1 MNNTIQYTVDND
13 GIATLMLD
21 LPGKSTNVLCED
33 LITDLSEC
41 IEKVTADEN
50 VKGAILASGKAAFVA
65 GADLTELVTAYDRG
79 VTPAQGYE
87 SSQALTAVF
96 RRMETCGKPFAVAIN
111 GLALGGG
118 LELCL
123 ACHYRVMSDHPKAV
137 LGLPEV
143 SIGLLP
149 GAGGTQRL
157 PRLIGIEKA
166 LPVILQGKKLNP
178 QQALALGV
186 VHEIAPVE
194 ELLDRARAWL
204 LATPDPVAPWDV
216 KGFKVPGGAGATSP
230 KNAQIFMVGTS
241 LLAANTQ
248 HNYPGPINAI
258 SAVYEGCITPIDAGL
273 DIESQY
279 FGHLVS
285 GVVAR
290 NMMRSLFVNKGAADK
305 LARRPEGVE
314 KSRVSKLGILGAGMM
329 GAGIAYVSARA
340 GMQVVLLDTDLA
352 GAERGKA
359 YSEGL
364 LNKAIKRGYST
375 QDKAD
380 ALLSNIRP
388 TTDYADL
395 EGCELVIEA
404 VFENREIK
412 AAVTAKT
419 EAVISDT
426 AIFAS
431 NTSTL
436 PITGLAEASKRPE
449 SFIGLHFFSPVDKMP
464 LVELIKGKKSSDE
477 AIARGLDYI
486 QQIRKTPI
494 VVNDSPGFYTSRC
507 FSTST
512 NEGMTM
518 LAEGINPALIE
529 NAAKMAGLPVGPLAV
544 MDEVTLDLAYKI
556 TMQTAADLGDDYNFD
571 SGFPVIRRFVEELDR
586 KGKRF
591 GAGFYEY
598 PQGGKKYLW
607 PGLAELYP
615 LKEEQPPVQEV
626 IDRLMVRQS
635 LETARCFEEGVLDH
649 PADAD
654 IGSIFGWGFPP
665 WTGGTLSYIDS
676 VGIKHFVAECDR
688 MAQVY
693 GPRFAVSD
701 WLRQR
706 AEQGEAFHPEYGL
719 LSGTNHSREMEKKP
733 SIITQG
739 REYANEQR

>member
-1 MNNTIQYTVDND
+1 MNNTIQYTVDSD

-21 LPGKSTNVLCED
+21 LPGKSMNVLCDELIAD
-33 LITDLSEC
+33 LAEC
-41 IEKVTADEN
+41 IEKVVEDEG
-50 VKGAILASGKAAFVA
+50 VKGAIIASAKNAFVA

-79 VTPAQGYE
+79 VTTQEGYE
-87 SSQALTAVF
+87 WSKGLSGVF

-123 ACHYRVMSDHPKAV
+123 ACHYRVMTDNPKAQ
-137 LGLPEV
+137 LGFPEV

-157 PRLIGIEKA
+157 PRLIGTEKA
-166 LPVILQGKKLNP
+166 LAVIVQGKKLKP
-178 QQALALGV
+178 KAALELGV
-186 VHEIAPVE
+186 VHEIAPAD
-194 ELLDRARAWL
+194 ELLDRARTWL
-204 LATPDPVAPWDV
+204 LETPNPVAPWDV
-216 KGFKVPGGAGATSP
+216 RGFRMPGGAGAMTP
-230 KNAQIFMVGTS
+230 RNAQTFMVGTS
-241 LLAANTQ
+241 LVAGMTN
-248 HNYPGPINAI
+248 HNYPAPIGAL
-258 SAVYEGCITPIDAGL
+258 SAVYEGCITPMDTGL
-273 DIESQY
+273 DTESQY
-279 FGHLVS
+279 FGELVA

-290 NMMRSLFVNKGAADK
+290 NMMRSLFVNKGDADK
-305 LARRPEGVE
+305 LARRPAGVE
-314 KSRVSKLGILGAGMM
+314 KSKVTKLGVLGAGMM
-329 GAGIAYVSARA
+329 GAGIAYVSAKA

-359 YSEGL
+359 YSEGI
-364 LNKAIKRGYST
+364 LNKAIQRGYST
-375 QDKAD
+375 EEKAQ
-380 ALLSNIRP
+380 ALLGLIHP
-388 TTDYADL
+388 TTDYAEL
-395 EGCELVIEA
+395 EGCELIIEA

-419 EAVISDT
+419 EAVIPES

-464 LVELIKGKKSSDE
+464 LVELIKGEKSSDE
-477 AIARGLDYI
+477 AVARGLDYI

-518 LAEGINPALIE
+518 LAEGVNPALIE
-529 NAAKMAGLPVGPLAV
+529 NAAKMASLPVGPLAV
-544 MDEVTLDLAYKI
+544 MDEVTLDLGYKI
-556 TMQTAADLGDDYNFD
+556 TMQNAKDQGESYIFD
-571 SGFPVIRRFVEELDR
+571 SGFPVIRKFVEELDR

-591 GAGFYEY
+591 GKGFYEY
-598 PQGGKKYLW
+598 PEGEKKYLW

-615 LKEEQPPVQEV
+615 VKQEQPPVQEV
-626 IDRLMVRQS
+626 IDRLLYRQA

-665 WTGGTLSYIDS
+665 WTGGTLSFIDT
-676 VGIKHFVAECDR
+676 VGIRHFVAECDR
-688 MAQVY
+688 MTEAY

-701 WLRQR
+701 WLRER
-706 AEQGEAFHPEYGL
+706 AEQDTSFH
-719 LSGTNHSREMEKKP
+719 
-733 SIITQG
+733 QG
-739 REYANEQR
+739 

>member
-1 MNNTIQYTVDND
+1 MSNTIQYTVDND
-13 GIATLMLD
+13 GIATLLID
-21 LPGKSTNVLCED
+21 LPGKSMNVLCDE
-33 LITDLSEC
+33 LVSDLSDC
-41 IEKVTADEN
+41 IDKVATDEN
-50 VKGAILASGKAAFVA
+50 VSGAIIASGKKTFVA

-79 VTPAQGYE
+79 VTPEQGYE
-87 SSQALTAVF
+87 WSRTLSGVL
-96 RRMETCGKPFAVAIN
+96 RKMETCGKPFAVAIN

-157 PRLIGIEKA
+157 PRLVGTEKA
-166 LPVILQGKKLNP
+166 LPVILQGKKLKP
-178 QQALALGV
+178 QKALELGV
-186 VHEIAPVE
+186 VHEIAAVD
-194 ELLDRARAWL
+194 ELQDRAKTWL
-204 LATPDPVAPWDV
+204 LETPNPVAPWDV
-216 KGFKVPGGAGATSP
+216 KGFRMPGGAGAMTP
-230 KNAQIFMVGTS
+230 KNAQQFMVGTS
-241 LLAANTQ
+241 LLAGMTQ
-248 HNYPGPINAI
+248 HNYPAPIGAI
-258 SAVYEGCITPIDAGL
+258 SAVYEGCLTPIDTGL

-279 FGHLVS
+279 FGQLVS

-290 NMMRSLFVNKGAADK
+290 NMMRSLFVNKVAADK
-305 LARRPEGVE
+305 LARRPQGIE
-314 KSRVSKLGILGAGMM
+314 KSRVIKLGILGAGMM

-340 GMQVVLLDTDLA
+340 GMQVVLLDTDLD

-364 LNKAIKRGYST
+364 LKKAVERGYST
-375 QDKAD
+375 QEKAR
-380 ALLSNIRP
+380 ALLNMIHP

-404 VFENREIK
+404 VFESREIK
-412 AAVTAKT
+412 AVVTAKT
-419 EAVISDT
+419 EAVILET

-436 PITGLAEASKRPE
+436 PITGLAENSKRPE

-464 LVELIKGKKSSDE
+464 LVELIVGEKSSDE
-477 AIARGLDYI
+477 AVARGLDYI

-494 VVNDSPGFYTSRC
+494 VVNDSPGFYTSRV
-507 FSTST
+507 FGTST

-544 MDEVTLDLAYKI
+544 MDEVTLELGYKI
-556 TMQTAADLGDDYNFD
+556 TMQAASDFGEGYEFA
-571 SGFPVIRRFVEELDR
+571 SAYPVMKKFVEELDR

-591 GAGFYEY
+591 GKGFYEY
-598 PQGGKKYLW
+598 PEGGKKYLW

-615 LKEEQPPVQEV
+615 VTDEQPPVQEV
-626 IDRLMVRQS
+626 IDRLLYRQA

-654 IGSIFGWGFPP
+654 VGSIFGWGFPP
-665 WTGGTLSYIDS
+665 WAGGTLSFIDT

-688 MAQVY
+688 MTEAY

-706 AEQGEAFHPEYGL
+706 AGQDKLFHQ
-719 LSGTNHSREMEKKP
+719 T
-733 SIITQG
+733 
-739 REYANEQR
+739 